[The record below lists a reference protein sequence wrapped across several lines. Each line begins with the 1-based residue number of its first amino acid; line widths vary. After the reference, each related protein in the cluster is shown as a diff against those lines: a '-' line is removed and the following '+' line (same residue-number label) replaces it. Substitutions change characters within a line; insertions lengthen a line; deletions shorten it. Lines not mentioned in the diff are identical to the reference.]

1 MSQKSPFSHLFQL
14 FGREPE
20 KHVESINRDALEKMI
35 GLLQLP
41 VDAAG
46 RCILLRAPRAGYG
59 KSHLLSRVQSQLG
72 STHEFIL
79 LQPTDGYRVDASA
92 ALNDVLS
99 KLTRA
104 LPAGAG
110 LTVLDLLAR
119 KIFALGLEPLVRSGE
134 VPCQD
139 RETALTA
146 LQNRPVETFDFHHHT
161 AVTAHWA
168 RDHFEILGPRLVVEI
183 AQLIAAPLREVG
195 FWVDVLFRY
204 AVTPIDQP
212 GRSGMLMAAVVDAS
226 AAAPMNERLATLL
239 KMLTQWQ
246 RVILVADE
254 LEGMSANAEAALRF
268 AAFVTN
274 LRHGAERVDLII
286 SVNDDVWESA
296 FVPRLSGGLQDR
308 LSEAVVRLDPLTPEQ
323 ARELLQSRDP
333 LANSEQDFDFSN
345 QGPLY
350 SRLVLRTAAQTW
362 QPREEEIAP
371 VVAEEPLTDEKV
383 EEISPTE
390 IVRIVE
396 EEETTETADSE
407 EIAEVLPVE
416 KLAETLPGAEALAEV
431 NAEAEP
437 EIVEEKTTEFLSQD
451 TMAVSWK
458 AKDRDTLLATEN
470 EPISIPEKPVFV
482 APASVFSAQPLVE
495 EVVVEQ
501 PPVAHP
507 PVEQPFSAQ
516 PFSATPLKPAHEI
529 AEFARPAADNGVP
542 IFSAEKSFSEP
553 DAPFID
559 DDIAARFEVVSG
571 IADAPA
577 TAFVPA
583 EIAEVTAFET
593 SPYTFADETPTTEF
607 VPANAEPI
615 SLPEPEIATPAPSWQ
630 PEPKMIPAQLI
641 APPPA
646 AAQLT
651 VIEDVPVLQPAPI
664 TAIKPSALPH
674 GVIVDPSQA
683 ASSYTSY
690 GVPASTVPAPMS
702 APTPATYGTVATPLQ
717 AATPASAEQAQA
729 AEIDRVDELLRQFRE
744 RYGRSDS

>member
-35 GLLQLP
+35 ALLQLP

-59 KSHLLSRVQSQLG
+59 KSHLLSRVQSLLG
-72 STHEFIL
+72 SSHEFIL
-79 LQPTDGYRVDASA
+79 LQPTDGYRVDANA

-104 LPAGAG
+104 LPGGAG

-146 LQNRPVETFDFHHHT
+146 LQNRPIETFDFHHHT

-183 AQLIAAPLREVG
+183 AQIIAAPLREVG

-274 LRHGAERVDLII
+274 LRHGAERVEMII

-308 LSEAVVRLDPLTPEQ
+308 LSEAVVRLDPLSPEQ
-323 ARELLQSRDP
+323 AWELLQSRDP
-333 LANSEQDFDFSN
+333 HAKREQAPDFTS

-350 SRLVLRTAAQTW
+350 SRLVLRTAAQSW
-362 QPREEEIAP
+362 QPSEEEIAATEAQESLSKTQEDSISPQAMVSIIDEEDAPEVTAVAASTEMAP
-371 VVAEEPLTDEKV
+371 VLEDEKSAPESEHEV
-383 EEISPTE
+383 TE
-390 IVRIVE
+390 PN
-396 EEETTETADSE
+396 TS
-407 EIAEVLPVE
+407 
-416 KLAETLPGAEALAEV
+416 
-431 NAEAEP
+431 
-437 EIVEEKTTEFLSQD
+437 EFLSQD
-451 TMAVSWK
+451 TMAVAWK
-458 AKDRDTLLATEN
+458 AQDRDALLSTEG
-470 EPISIPEKPVFV
+470 EPVSVPEKPVFV
-482 APASVFSAQPLVE
+482 APASVFSAQPLT
-495 EVVVEQ
+495 EQ
-501 PPVAHP
+501 PLAEKPFST
-507 PVEQPFSAQ
+507 QPFSPNPLEQANEIVEFAQ
-516 PFSATPLKPAHEI
+516 P
-529 AEFARPAADNGVP
+529 AANNGVP
-542 IFSAEKSFSEP
+542 IFSADKSFSEP
-553 DAPFID
+553 DSPFID
-559 DDIAARFEVVSG
+559 DNIAARFEAANHAVEPP
-571 IADAPA
+571 I

-583 EIAEVTAFET
+583 EIPEAKAFET
-593 SPYTFADETPTTEF
+593 SPYTFADETPAAAF
-607 VPANAEPI
+607 VPASPSTVSIPEPETVTPATNW
-615 SLPEPEIATPAPSWQ
+615 LPEPRLIPTQEIAPVVTTP
-630 PEPKMIPAQLI
+630 
-641 APPPA
+641 
-646 AAQLT
+646 QLT
-651 VIEDVPVLQPAPI
+651 VVENVPVLQPAPVG
-664 TAIKPSALPH
+664 AIKPSALPH

-690 GVPASTVPAPMS
+690 GVPDTAVPAPITT
-702 APTPATYGTVATPLQ
+702 PTAATYGTVATSLQ
-717 AATPASAEQAQA
+717 PETPPSPEQAQA

>member
-1 MSQKSPFSHLFQL
+1 MSQKSPFPHLFQL
-14 FGREPE
+14 FGRETE

-35 GLLQLP
+35 GLLELP
-41 VDAAG
+41 VDAPG

-104 LPAGAG
+104 LPGGAG
-110 LTVLDLLAR
+110 LTVLDFLAR

-183 AQLIAAPLREVG
+183 AQIISAPLREVG

-239 KMLTQWQ
+239 KMLSQWQ

-274 LRHGAERVDLII
+274 MRHGAERVDMII

-333 LANSEQDFDFSN
+333 QANPDETPNFTT

-350 SRLVLRTAAQTW
+350 SRLVLRTAAQSW
-362 QPREEEIAP
+362 QPHEEEEIA
-371 VVAEEPLTDEKV
+371 
-383 EEISPTE
+383 
-390 IVRIVE
+390 
-396 EEETTETADSE
+396 ETADLEKIAAVTPE
-407 EIAEVLPVE
+407 EEFVE
-416 KLAETLPGAEALAEV
+416 HSSDSAP
-431 NAEAEP
+431 EP
-437 EIVEEKTTEFLSQD
+437 ELELSENPEIIEEKKPEFLSQD
-451 TMAVSWK
+451 TLAVSWK
-458 AKDRDTLLATEN
+458 ALDRDALLASEG
-470 EPISIPEKPVFV
+470 EPVSVPEKPVFV
-482 APASVFSAQPLVE
+482 APASVFSAQPIE
-495 EVVVEQ
+495 E
-501 PPVAHP
+501 H
-507 PVEQPFSAQ
+507 PFSAQ
-516 PFSATPLKPAHEI
+516 PYYEEPRHDQPHHDQPFSAKPLEHVTEI
-529 AEFARPAADNGVP
+529 SRFAPPETGTAVP
-542 IFSAEKSFSEP
+542 IFSADKSFSEP
-553 DAPFID
+553 DSPFID
-559 DDIAARFEVVSG
+559 DDIAVRFEKAA
-571 IADAPA
+571 IAEEPPV

-583 EIAEVTAFET
+583 DATEAIAFEP
-593 SPYTFADETPTTEF
+593 SPYAFADETPVASF
-607 VPANAEPI
+607 VPANASAI
-615 SLPEPEIATPAPSWQ
+615 YTPEPETAAPAAAWHA
-630 PEPKMIPAQLI
+630 EPRMIPAQI
-641 APPPA
+641 ITPPPA
-646 AAQLT
+646 APQLT
-651 VIEDVPVLQPAPI
+651 VVEDVPVLKPAAI

-674 GVIVDPSQA
+674 GMIVDPSHTA
-683 ASSYTSY
+683 PSYSSY
-690 GVPASTVPAPMS
+690 GVPENAVPS
-702 APTPATYGTVATPLQ
+702 AISATPPATYGTLATSLQ
-717 AATPASAEQAQA
+717 PETPPSSEQPQT

>member
-35 GLLQLP
+35 ALLQLP

-59 KSHLLSRVQSQLG
+59 KSHLLSRVQSLLG
-72 STHEFIL
+72 SSHEFIL
-79 LQPTDGYRVDASA
+79 LQPTDGYRVDANA

-104 LPAGAG
+104 LPGGAG

-146 LQNRPVETFDFHHHT
+146 LQNRPIETFDFHHHT

-183 AQLIAAPLREVG
+183 AQIIAAPLREVG

-274 LRHGAERVDLII
+274 LRHGAERVEMII

-308 LSEAVVRLDPLTPEQ
+308 LSEAVVRLDPLSPEQ
-323 ARELLQSRDP
+323 AWELLQSRDP
-333 LANSEQDFDFSN
+333 HAKREQAPDFTS

-350 SRLVLRTAAQTW
+350 SRLVLRTAAQSW
-362 QPREEEIAP
+362 QPSEEEIAATEAQESLSKTQEDSISPQAMVSIIDEEDAPEVTAVAASTEMAP
-371 VVAEEPLTDEKV
+371 VLEDEKSAPESEHEV
-383 EEISPTE
+383 TE
-390 IVRIVE
+390 PN
-396 EEETTETADSE
+396 TS
-407 EIAEVLPVE
+407 
-416 KLAETLPGAEALAEV
+416 
-431 NAEAEP
+431 
-437 EIVEEKTTEFLSQD
+437 EFLSQE
-451 TMAVSWK
+451 TMAIAWK
-458 AKDRDTLLATEN
+458 AQDREALLSSEN
-470 EPISIPEKPVFV
+470 EPITVPEKPVFV
-482 APASVFSAQPLVE
+482 APASVFSAQP
-495 EVVVEQ
+495 
-501 PPVAHP
+501 
-507 PVEQPFSAQ
+507 FSAQ
-516 PFSATPLKPAHEI
+516 PFSATPLEPATEVV
-529 AEFARPAADNGVP
+529 EFAQADPNHGVP
-542 IFSAEKSFSEP
+542 IFSADKSFSEP
-553 DAPFID
+553 DSPFVD
-559 DDIAARFEVVSG
+559 DKIAAHFE
-571 IADAPA
+571 IATEPVKEPIV
-577 TAFVPA
+577 TFVPA
-583 EIAEVTAFET
+583 ETHEAKAFGP
-593 SPYTFADETPTTEF
+593 SPYAYADETPAASF
-607 VPANAEPI
+607 VPTHAAAATA
-615 SLPEPEIATPAPSWQ
+615 PEPEIITAAPAWQ
-630 PEPKMIPAQLI
+630 PEPQMIPAQVI
-641 APPPA
+641 SAPPSTP
-646 AAQLT
+646 QLT
-651 VIEDVPVLQPAPI
+651 IIDDVPVLKPAPI
-664 TAIKPSALPH
+664 TSIKPSALPH
-674 GVIVDPSQA
+674 GVVVDPSQA
-683 ASSYTSY
+683 AASYASY
-690 GVPASTVPAPMS
+690 GVPESTVPAPISSPPVS
-702 APTPATYGTVATPLQ
+702 AYGT
-717 AATPASAEQAQA
+717 AAPALETAKAASPEQAQS

>member
-1 MSQKSPFSHLFQL
+1 MTNLSCSTRSQFVTMSQNSPFSHLFQL

-59 KSHLLSRVQSQLG
+59 KSHLLSRVQSLLG
-72 STHEFIL
+72 NTHEFIL
-79 LQPTDGYRVDASA
+79 LQPTEGYRVDATA
-92 ALNDVLS
+92 ALHDVLA

-104 LPAGAG
+104 LPAGGG

-146 LQNRPVETFDFHHHT
+146 LQSRPVETFDFHLNT

-183 AQLIAAPLREVG
+183 AQLIGAPLREVG

-204 AVTPIDQP
+204 AVTPTDQP
-212 GRSGMLMAAVVDAS
+212 GRSGMLMAAVIDAS
-226 AAAPMNERLATLL
+226 ATAPMNERLATLL

-268 AAFVTN
+268 AAFVTS
-274 LRHGAERVDLII
+274 LRHGAERVDMII

-323 ARELLQSRDP
+323 AWELLKSRDP
-333 LANSEQDFDFSN
+333 LATPEHGPDFTD

-350 SRLVLRTAAQTW
+350 SRLVLRTAAQQW
-362 QPREEEIAP
+362 QPPVTANVETSAAPVIAPEETTEVVESNQEENITPLSPTTEIAEESSDP
-371 VVAEEPLTDEKV
+371 VEAVAEEQV
-383 EEISPTE
+383 SQE

-396 EEETTETADSE
+396 EEEITDSASEEFAQAPVEPTAAPIAEKTAD
-407 EIAEVLPVE
+407 
-416 KLAETLPGAEALAEV
+416 
-431 NAEAEP
+431 
-437 EIVEEKTTEFLSQD
+437 FLSQD
-451 TMAVSWK
+451 TMAVAWK
-458 AKDRDTLLATEN
+458 AQDREVLHASEN
-470 EPISIPEKPVFV
+470 ETVAIPEKPVFV
-482 APASVFSAQPLVE
+482 APASVFSAQPFSTTPIE
-495 EVVVEQ
+495 
-501 PPVAHP
+501 PSADVA
-507 PVEQPFSAQ
+507 AY
-516 PFSATPLKPAHEI
+516 AA
-529 AEFARPAADNGVP
+529 PAAPAEVP
-542 IFSAEKSFSEP
+542 IFAADKSFSEP
-553 DAPFID
+553 DSPFVD
-559 DDIAARFEVVSG
+559 DQVAARFEIATETTEPAVS
-571 IADAPA
+571 
-577 TAFVPA
+577 AFVPA
-583 EIAEVTAFET
+583 PIQEVAAFQPAPYSYASEQPATNFVPSAPAEVATL
-593 SPYTFADETPTTEF
+593 PP
-607 VPANAEPI
+607 
-615 SLPEPEIATPAPSWQ
+615 SLPAETQ
-630 PEPKMIPAQLI
+630 MIPAQVI

-646 AAQLT
+646 TPQLT
-651 VIEDVPVLQPAPI
+651 VIEEVPVLQPAPI
-664 TAIKPSALPH
+664 TSIKPSALPH

-683 ASSYTSY
+683 ASSYASY
-690 GVPASTVPAPMS
+690 GIPETSVPAPIS
-702 APTPATYGTVATPLQ
+702 APAAATYGTVAASLQ
-717 AATPASAEQAQA
+717 PQNAPNPEHAPS